1 MTPHKRNWIVGLIVL
16 LGLGSTV
23 WMILLFAGRLGS
35 LFAPAGI
42 PITIRADQAA
52 GVSDGS
58 QALLPR
64 PAGRPRQLRPHRRR
78 QHQRRRPGRGC
89 TGNFRLPA
97 NVIALIEPQSAF
109 GSAANIGLRL
119 VGTVPVGTLSAGMTL
134 EGSYQGGITQIT
146 EDLRR
151 QQVIQHLDQTLV
163 SIREQSEHAGQLLA
177 SIQHLMGDEKLRQDL
192 QTAVTNV
199 RTASESAERV
209 GTNLEKFTGN
219 LQQVADNTNSTMS
232 EVRVS
237 AGKLGSVLDHFDS
250 IAAKIDQGKGTAGLL
265 VSDPKLYQGLLDTT
279 KQLNI
284 TVSDLQR
291 VIQQWEQEGV
301 TLKLGK

>member
-1 MTPHKRNWIVGLIVL
+1 MTPHKRNWIVGLVVL
-16 LGLGSTV
+16 LGLGSIV

-35 LFAPAGI
+35 LFAPAGL

-58 QALLPR
+58 GLYYLGQQV
-64 PAGRPRQLRPHRRR
+64 GRVNSVHIADDNISVDIRAEIYR
-78 QHQRRRPGRGC
+78 
-89 TGNFRLPA
+89 NFRLPA
-97 NVIALIEPQSAF
+97 NVVALIEPQSAF
-109 GSAANIGLRL
+109 GSAANITLRL
-119 VGTVPVGTLSAGMTL
+119 VGAVPVGTLAAGASL

-177 SIQHLMGDEKLRQDL
+177 SIQHLIGDEKLRQDL
-192 QTAVTNV
+192 QTAVVNI

-237 AGKLGSVLDHFDS
+237 ATKLGSVLDHFDS

-279 KQLNI
+279 KQLNM

-301 TLKLGK
+301 TFKLGK

>member
-1 MTPHKRNWIVGLIVL
+1 MTPHKRNWIVGLVVL
-16 LGLGSTV
+16 IGLGTIV
-23 WMILLFAGRLGS
+23 WMILLFAGRMGT

-58 QALLPR
+58 GIYFLGQQV
-64 PAGRPRQLRPHRRR
+64 GRVNSVQIAPDNISVDIKAEIYR
-78 QHQRRRPGRGC
+78 
-89 TGNFRLPA
+89 NFRLPG
-97 NVIALIEPQSAF
+97 NVIAMIEPQSAF
-109 GSAANIGLRL
+109 GSGANLVLRL
-119 VGTVPVGTLSAGMTL
+119 EGVVPVGTLAAGTTL
-134 EGSYQGGITQIT
+134 EGRYQGGITQIT

-151 QQVIQHLDQTLV
+151 QQVIQHLDETLV
-163 SIREQSEHAGQLLA
+163 SIRNQSEHAGQLLA
-177 SIQHLMGDEKLRQDL
+177 SIQHLISDEKMKQDL
-192 QTAVTNV
+192 QTAITNI
-199 RTASESAERV
+199 RTASESAARV

-219 LQQVADNTNSTMS
+219 LHEVSDTTNATMS

-237 AGKLGSVLDHFDS
+237 AAKLGSVLDHFDS
-250 IAAKIDQGKGTAGLL
+250 IANKIDQGKGTAGLL

-279 KQLNI
+279 KQLNM

-291 VIQQWEQEGV
+291 VVQQWEQEGV

>member
-1 MTPHKRNWIVGLIVL
+1 MTPHKRNWIVGLVVL
-16 LGLGSTV
+16 LGLGSIV

-58 QALLPR
+58 GLYYLGQQV
-64 PAGRPRQLRPHRRR
+64 GRVNSVHIADDNISVDVRAEVYR
-78 QHQRRRPGRGC
+78 
-89 TGNFRLPA
+89 NFRLPA

-134 EGSYQGGITQIT
+134 EGTYQGGVTQIA

-177 SIQHLMGDEKLRQDL
+177 SIQHLIGDEKLRQDL
-192 QTAVTNV
+192 QTAVV
-199 RTASESAERV
+199 HIRTASESAERV

-237 AGKLGSVLDHFDS
+237 ATKLGSVLEHFDS

>member
-58 QALLPR
+58 GLYYLGQQV
-64 PAGRPRQLRPHRRR
+64 GRVNSVHIADDNISVDIRAEVYR
-78 QHQRRRPGRGC
+78 
-89 TGNFRLPA
+89 NFHLPA

-134 EGSYQGGITQIT
+134 EGTYQGGVTQIA

-177 SIQHLMGDEKLRQDL
+177 SIQHLIGDEKLRQDL
-192 QTAVTNV
+192 QTAVV
-199 RTASESAERV
+199 HIRTASESAERV

-237 AGKLGSVLDHFDS
+237 ATKLGSVLEHFDS

>member
-16 LGLGSTV
+16 LGLGSIV

-58 QALLPR
+58 GLYYLGQQV
-64 PAGRPRQLRPHRRR
+64 GRVNSVHIADDNISVDIRADVYR
-78 QHQRRRPGRGC
+78 
-89 TGNFRLPA
+89 NFRLPA

-134 EGSYQGGITQIT
+134 EGSYQGGVTQIA

-177 SIQHLMGDEKLRQDL
+177 SIQHLIGDEKLRQDL
-192 QTAVTNV
+192 QTAVVNI

-237 AGKLGSVLDHFDS
+237 ATKLGSVLEHFDS